1 MICCTGNCKQGRDC
15 PYRYLP
21 KETWIERHFM
31 WLAGAAI
38 TTLALLMFAVVAL
51 IVTY

>member
-1 MICCTGNCKQGRDC
+1 MICCNGDCQQGRDC

-21 KETWIERHFM
+21 RETWWERHFM

-38 TTLALLMFAVVAL
+38 IMLSLSMFAVIAI